1 MESGTPQAQLL
12 WQIEFQIKILL
23 DKIATG
29 QRGARLDTK
38 EQQQAKR
45 QQPAHYRL
53 FQVEPIWARAMQ
65 LGIPGVPK
73 WDGERQTAAEVVYQL
88 QELAACVRA
97 VAAPASSGSETNVQP
112 KRVLTTPVAAEI
124 DGKDGSSDDPA
135 SLKATR
141 SAALQC
147 LDSCEALLIA
157 ASTNGHL
164 WLVACEQG
172 HIQTLIE
179 RLAEAI
185 EKGQGIKDERR
196 LILGPERTFGDV
208 TGRNAHMAA
217 LILGRKLKG
226 VIDLSVSAHSSP
238 ATEDLRGTLWNLS
251 RGQPKRTR

>member
-1 MESGTPQAQLL
+1 MAAFHGEQILSDELQHDLQGMEEEAGTLVAFLKDANAQLQSAHDAEHSYPATAGALAAPFLQVFHQASVECGRRQGLLSVSFHRAYSTAQRVCAAADKAAQEMESGTPQAQLL

-112 KRVLTTPVAAEI
+112 KRVLTTPVCAR
-124 DGKDGSSDDPA
+124 D
-135 SLKATR
+135 
-141 SAALQC
+141 
-147 LDSCEALLIA
+147 
-157 ASTNGHL
+157 
-164 WLVACEQG
+164 
-172 HIQTLIE
+172 
-179 RLAEAI
+179 
-185 EKGQGIKDERR
+185 
-196 LILGPERTFGDV
+196 
-208 TGRNAHMAA
+208 
-217 LILGRKLKG
+217 
-226 VIDLSVSAHSSP
+226 
-238 ATEDLRGTLWNLS
+238 
-251 RGQPKRTR
+251 